1 MSTITGRVVR
11 QMQSSQ
17 HVCVRSELKAF
28 CRHSRMNLR
37 AACYLLPVNLVSPF
51 RCWKQVAHQ
60 DRVRE
65 LGLLPSFFR
74 LALGALMIPLSVLV
88 A

>member
-1 MSTITGRVVR
+1 MVSALLRILGRSDPALVLHFYTCLTMSTITGRVVR

-28 CRHSRMNLR
+28 CRYSRMNLR

-51 RCWKQVAHQ
+51 RC
-60 DRVRE
+60 
-65 LGLLPSFFR
+65 
-74 LALGALMIPLSVLV
+74 
-88 A
+88 